1 MKHNRRLANTM
12 FTTPIIVMGVTMIV
26 WCLLAFTGLFGAH
39 EPGAWIALMAG
50 VVLVTGSLVA
60 ERHMAKKEARRI
72 LRDVVNNENFSC
84 DTKGKHELA
93 VLDNVLESVCYRL
106 AYDMWDARS
115 TTSGKIDYIQEI
127 KNTMNRRREIAWK
140 MENIDV

>member
-1 MKHNRRLANTM
+1 MKHNRRLVNTM
-12 FTTPIIVMGVTMIV
+12 FTTPVIVMGVTMIV
-26 WCLLAFTGLFGAH
+26 WCLLAFTGLFGAC
-39 EPGAWIALMAG
+39 EPGTWVALVAG

-60 ERHMAKKEARRI
+60 EKYMAKKEARRI

-84 DTKGKHELA
+84 DTKGKHELS
-93 VLDNVLESVCYRL
+93 VLDDTLESVCYRL

-115 TTSGKIDYIQEI
+115 TTSGKINYMQEI
-127 KNTMNRRREIAWK
+127 ENTMNRRREIAWK